1 MSRFAV
7 WEARMKIELRG
18 TDGQSRQFER
28 VVLPLP
34 RDLIERPV
42 VYAFVR
48 LNESGDFR
56 VISIDEALTPGEALG
71 KVEAAQIKGAN
82 CAVSCREDDSLARRD
97 MVANFRKVYSV

>member
-1 MSRFAV
+1 
-7 WEARMKIELRG
+7 MKIELRG

-56 VISIDEALTPGEALG
+56 VISIDEALTPGRG
-71 KVEAAQIKGAN
+71 SWKGGGRPN
-82 CAVSCREDDSLARRD
+82 QRRELRD
-97 MVANFRKVYSV
+97 MVSRRRFVGAPRHGRKFPQGI